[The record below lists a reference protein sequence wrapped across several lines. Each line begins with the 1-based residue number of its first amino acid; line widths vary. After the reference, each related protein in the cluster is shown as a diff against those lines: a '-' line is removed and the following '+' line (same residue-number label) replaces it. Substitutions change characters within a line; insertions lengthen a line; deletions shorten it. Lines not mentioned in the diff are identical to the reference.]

1 MTETNRKVRM
11 GIDVGGTYTK
21 CVAMDNVTHEIIGK
35 NEVKTTHD
43 AAEGVALGV
52 VQSFENCMKEN
63 NIQPD
68 DVVFVAH
75 STTQATNAFIEGDV
89 AQVGIIGVAGGG
101 LEGMLAKKQLH
112 LDDVMLDEKVDRRI
126 HIFNEYIPKK
136 NLNDTSIDEAID
148 KLIAQG
154 AQVIVASR
162 AFGVDSQDDEM
173 EIFDR
178 AEKKGIPVTV
188 ASDITKLY
196 GLTRR
201 TRTAAINASILP
213 KMMATANAT
222 ENSVRKAG
230 VNVPLMIM
238 RGDGGVMEIS
248 EMRKRPILTALSGP
262 AASVMGSLMYL
273 RASNAIYFE
282 VGGTTTNIGVIKNG
296 RPGVDYAN
304 IGGHDTY
311 INSLDVRIL
320 GCAGGSMV
328 RISDHDVVD
337 VGPRSAHIAGCEYAC
352 FTDPSEIE
360 DPQIELVSPK
370 QGDPADYVVIKLKNG
385 KKITFTNT
393 DAANVLGLID
403 EKYFAHGNAES
414 ARKAMQPVADKL
426 GITVENL
433 AEKILDK
440 DFEKVNACITSLAAK
455 YQLDHDAMRL
465 VGCGGGAA
473 SLVPYCAKK
482 MDLPYS
488 IPENAEV
495 ISSIGVALAMVRDVI
510 ERVIPNPTQQD
521 IREMKKEATDAC
533 ISSGAAADTVEVHI
547 EIDNQSGKVTAI
559 ATGSTEVK
567 TTDLLKE
574 CTEDEA
580 CELAKADFGPKTEEI
595 KLSCCTDKFYVYT
608 GKRGCETPL
617 RILDKKGFIKVQCSN
632 AKAEKVQAKDYQKA
646 VEDMWQNLAVFKS
659 EAVMRP
665 NYFICA
671 GPRVTD
677 YSAVDVEQDK
687 LLMDL
692 DISDRD
698 PDEEIIIV
706 GDANDID

>member
-1 MTETNRKVRM
+1 MNQTSRKVRM

-21 CVAMDNVTHEIIGK
+21 CVAMDNETHEIIGK

-43 AAEGVALGV
+43 AKEGVALGV
-52 VQSFENCMKEN
+52 VQSFENCLREN
-63 NIQPD
+63 GISPD

-89 AQVGIIGVAGGG
+89 APVGIIGVAGGG
-101 LEGMLAKKQLH
+101 VEGLLAKRQLR
-112 LDDVMLDEKVDRRI
+112 LKDVVLDEKTGKKI
-126 HIFNEYIPKK
+126 PICNEYIPKK
-136 NLNDTSIDEAID
+136 KLCKETIHSAIQS
-148 KLIAQG
+148 LSGQNSE
-154 AQVIVASR
+154 VIVASM
-162 AFGVDSQDDEM
+162 AFGVDSQDE
-173 EIFDR
+173 
-178 AEKKGIPVTV
+178 EKMIYNEATSLGLPVTMG
-188 ASDITKLY
+188 SDITKLY

-213 KMMATANAT
+213 KMVATANAT
-222 ENSVRKAG
+222 ENSVKNAG
-230 VNVPLMIM
+230 VKVPLMIM

-320 GCAGGSMV
+320 GCAGGSMI
-328 RISDHDVVD
+328 RINDKDVVD
-337 VGPRSAHIAGCEYAC
+337 VGPRSAHIAGCDYAC
-352 FTDPSEIE
+352 FTDPDEIE
-360 DPQIELVSPK
+360 DPQIELVAPK
-370 QGDPADYVVIKLKNG
+370 DGDPNDYVVIRLKNG
-385 KKITFTNT
+385 KRITITNT

-414 ARKAMQPVADKL
+414 ARKAMQPIADRL
-426 GITVENL
+426 QITVEQL
-433 AEKILDK
+433 AEKILEK
-440 DFEKVNACITSLAAK
+440 DYEKVSACINALAEK
-455 YQLDHDAMRL
+455 YHLDHDAMKL

-482 MDLPYS
+482 MGLQYS

-495 ISSIGVALAMVRDVI
+495 ISSIGVSLAMVRDVI
-510 ERVIPNPTQQD
+510 ERVIPNPTEED
-521 IREMKKEATDAC
+521 IAAMKKEAIDAC
-533 ISSGAAADTVEVHI
+533 IDSGAAADTVEVHI

-574 CTEDEA
+574 CSQEEA
-580 CELAKADFGPKTEEI
+580 LELAQADFGADVTDIECACKT
-595 KLSCCTDKFYVYT
+595 DNFYVFT
-608 GKRGCETPL
+608 AKKGEKTPI
-617 RILDKKGFIKVQCSN
+617 RIIDKKGFIRVQCSN
-632 AKAEKVQAKDYQKA
+632 AKAVCTPAKDYQSA
-646 VEDMWQNLAVFKS
+646 VEVMWDDLAIYKS
-659 EAVMRP
+659 ETILRP
-665 NYFICA
+665 DYYLCI
-671 GPRVTD
+671 GPRVCD
-677 YSAVDVEQDK
+677 YSAVDLNQNE
-687 LLMDL
+687 LLMNL
-692 DISDRD
+692 DIQDRD
-698 PDEEIIIV
+698 PMEEVLVI
-706 GDANDID
+706 GDCNDIF